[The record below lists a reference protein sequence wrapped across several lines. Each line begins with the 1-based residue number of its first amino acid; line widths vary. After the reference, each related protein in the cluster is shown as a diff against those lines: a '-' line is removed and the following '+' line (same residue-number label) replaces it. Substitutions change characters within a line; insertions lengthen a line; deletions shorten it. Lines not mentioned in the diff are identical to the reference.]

1 MSDQPQ
7 FTPPRPGPEHEVFR
21 KDVGTWD
28 AEIEV
33 RHPGAPQSRN
43 RGVSESRLACGGMW
57 LVTDFRTESG
67 DFEGHGVYG
76 YDPQNRKYI
85 GTWVDPMRTSLAKME
100 GTWDA
105 EKRAMTFHGELALPH
120 GTMRWREVTET
131 VDANTQIWRQYMPGP
146 DGVEVET
153 MTITYRRRA

>member
-1 MSDQPQ
+1 MSDAPS
-7 FTPPRPGPEHEVFR
+7 FVVPRPGPEHEVFN

-33 RHPGAPQSRN
+33 RHGGTTQKN
-43 RGVSESRLACGGMW
+43 RGVAVNKLACNGMW

-76 YDPQNRKYI
+76 YDPQQKKYV

-105 EKRAMTFHGELALPH
+105 EKQTMTYTGELSMPQ

-131 VDANTQIWRQYMPGP
+131 VDADTQVFHQMMPGP
-146 DGVEVET
+146 DGGEIET
-153 MTITYRRRA
+153 MTVTYRRRK